1 MSEHKFEGNRKQ
13 KHRKKVL
20 LWIFLA
26 TAPILTSFICMMLG
40 RFSLSAKDVIEQL
53 WIFFTQGKE
62 AMNPQ
67 YYSVIIQL
75 RLPRILLAC
84 FCGAGLAVSGTAYQ
98 NLFSNAL
105 ATPDTL
111 GVASGA
117 SFGAVLGL
125 LWNQNLLVVEIL
137 AISFGLLAVAL
148 TYLISRQ
155 KGQSSIIMIVLAG
168 MVVSASFNALISA
181 VKFTADAEEQLP
193 SITYWLMGS
202 YASANY
208 KSLLLCT
215 PFIIV
220 GIFILF
226 FLRWRLNLLCLSEDE
241 ARSQGVHVEQLRAII
256 SVAATIITASC
267 VSMCG
272 QVGWVGLLI
281 PHICRMMFGSN
292 TKNIIPA
299 SISLGAVF
307 MLIIDAFARSATSVE
322 IPISILTALIGA
334 PFFILLLKRTGGT
347 SL

>member
-1 MSEHKFEGNRKQ
+1 MKRKINQSEIQSG
-13 KHRKKVL
+13 KKSTL
-20 LWIFLA
+20 IWILFLI
-26 TAPILTSFICMMLG
+26 APLMVAFTCMMIG
-40 RFSLSAKDVIEQL
+40 RFSLSVKDVIEQL
-53 WIFFTQGKE
+53 WLFVTQGRE

-67 YYSVIIQL
+67 YYSVILQL
-75 RLPRILLAC
+75 RLPRILLAG
-84 FCGAGLAVSGTAYQ
+84 FCGAGLAASGCAYQ

-125 LWNQNLLVVEIL
+125 LWNQNLFVVQIL
-137 AISFGLLAVAL
+137 AIVFGLVAVAL
-148 TYLISRQ
+148 TYLISHQ
-155 KGQSSIIMIVLAG
+155 KGESSIIMIILAG
-168 MVVSASFNALISA
+168 MVISAIFNALISL

-202 YASANY
+202 CASANY

-220 GIFILF
+220 GILILF
-226 FLRWRLNLLCLSEDE
+226 FLRFRLNLLCLSDDE
-241 ARSQGVHVEQLRAII
+241 AQSNGVHVGYLRAVTSI
-256 SVAATIITASC
+256 AATIVTASC

-281 PHICRMMFGSN
+281 PHICRMLFGSN
-292 TKNIIPA
+292 TTKIIPA
-299 SISLGAVF
+299 SISLGAIF
-307 MLIIDAFARSATSVE
+307 MLIIDAAARSASSVE

-334 PFFILLLKRTGGT
+334 PVFILLLRKTGGT